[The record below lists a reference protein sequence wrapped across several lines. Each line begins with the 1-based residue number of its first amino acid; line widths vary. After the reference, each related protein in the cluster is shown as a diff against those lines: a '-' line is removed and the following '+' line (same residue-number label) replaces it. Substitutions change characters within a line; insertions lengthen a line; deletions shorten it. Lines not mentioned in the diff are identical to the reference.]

1 MNLTQVIAGAAQ
13 VPVVFSP
20 LSRPVAGPAEAQ
32 EVPQWAMPEQVK
44 QDIDCAVLALVDEQ
58 LIAGRHAAH
67 VARLA
72 DAVIHDAIV
81 PEAAIRVIVDAYG
94 DALKERGHK
103 AHAVRKSELRK
114 ILEACCVDAGFFEEV
129 VAGDLPAQK
138 LAAKARKVLKPVGKE
153 AAKDPRKEVLKQVQQ
168 LIMKAHR
175 LAVDNELNEGI
186 IHDLAHAD
194 YLCKID
200 LED

>member
-13 VPVVFSP
+13 VPVDFRP
-20 LSRPVAGPAEAQ
+20 LSGAVAGPSEAQ
-32 EVPQWAMPEQVK
+32 ETQQWDMPDQVK
-44 QDIDCAVLALVDEQ
+44 KDIDCAVLALVDEQ

-72 DAVIHDAIV
+72 DAVIHAIV
-81 PEAAIRVIVDAYG
+81 PEAAIRVIVNAYG
-94 DALKERGHK
+94 DALKAAGHK

-114 ILEACCVDAGFFEEV
+114 ILEACCVDAAFFEEV
-129 VAGDLPAQK
+129 AGGEIPAQK
-138 LAAKARKVLKPVGKE
+138 LAAKARKVLKPAGKE
-153 AAKDPRKEVLKQVQQ
+153 AANDPQNEVLKRVQK
-168 LIMKAHR
+168 LIAQAHK
-175 LAVDNELNEGI
+175 LAVDNGLHEGI

-200 LED
+200 LEG

>member
-1 MNLTQVIAGAAQ
+1 MNLTRVIADAAM
-13 VPVVFSP
+13 VPVHFRP
-20 LSRPVAGPAEAQ
+20 LSGTVAGPVESQ

-44 QDIDCAVLALVDEQ
+44 NDIDGAVLALVDEQ

-72 DAVIHDAIV
+72 DAVIHAIV

-94 DALKERGHK
+94 DALKAAGHK

-114 ILEACCVDAGFFEEV
+114 ILEACCVDAAFFEEV
-129 VAGDLPAQK
+129 AGGEIPAQK
-138 LAAKARKVLKPVGKE
+138 LAAKARKVLKPTGKE
-153 AAKDPRKEVLKQVQQ
+153 AASDPQKEALKRVQQ
-168 LIMKAHR
+168 LIMKAHK
-175 LAVDNELNEGI
+175 LAIDNGLNDGI

>member
-1 MNLTQVIAGAAQ
+1 MNLTQVIADAAM
-13 VPVVFSP
+13 VPVVFHP
-20 LSRPVAGPAEAQ
+20 LSGAVAGPVEAQ

-44 QDIDCAVLALVDEQ
+44 KDIDCAVLALVDEQ

-72 DAVIHDAIV
+72 DAVIHAV
-81 PEAAIRVIVDAYG
+81 QPLAAVRVIVNAYG

-103 AHAVRKSELRK
+103 AYAVRKSELRK
-114 ILEACCVDAGFFEEV
+114 ILEACCVDAAFFEEV
-129 VAGDLPAQK
+129 IAGDLPAQK
-138 LAAKARKVLKPVGKE
+138 LAAKARKVLKPAGKE
-153 AAKDPRKEVLKQVQQ
+153 AANDPQNEVLKRVQQ
-168 LIMKAHR
+168 LIMKAHK
-175 LAVDNELNEGI
+175 LAVDNGLHEGI